1 MLSLNL
7 YDFPSCVIVLKL
19 IGHKAAIILNILG
32 IQSLLKLYKNQKLCQ
47 FLAVHLLLS
56 LKNIMVS
63 VKAKKHLGQHFLT
76 DESIAKNIADAL
88 IGSGYN
94 HVLEIGPGM
103 GVLTKYL
110 LQKKPK
116 ITAIELDRASVAYLN
131 ETFPLEHIKLDT
143 TKKHF
148 EVIEGDFL
156 KKDIQEMFNKEQV
169 AIIGNFPYNIS
180 TQIVFKAIEHR
191 EFVPE
196 FAGMF
201 QKEVAMRIAEK
212 EGSKVYGI
220 LSVLTQAFFDVE
232 YLFTVPPNVFNPP
245 PTVDSGVIR
254 FIRKENYTLP
264 VDEKLFFRVVKT
276 AFNQRRKML
285 RSSLKS
291 FNLSDSLK
299 EDPIFTKRPEQLSVS
314 AFISLTQKIADHGI

>member
-1 MLSLNL
+1 M
-7 YDFPSCVIVLKL
+7 
-19 IGHKAAIILNILG
+19 
-32 IQSLLKLYKNQKLCQ
+32 
-47 FLAVHLLLS
+47 
-56 LKNIMVS
+56 S
-63 VKAKKHLGQHFLT
+63 VKAKKHLGQHFLM
-76 DESIAKNIADAL
+76 DQSIAKNIADAL
-88 IGSGYN
+88 TENGYEN
-94 HVLEIGPGM
+94 ILEIGPGM

-110 LQKKPK
+110 LQKKSK
-116 ITAIELDRASVAYLN
+116 ITVMELDRESVAYLH

-143 TKKHF
+143 SKEKF
-148 EVIEGDFL
+148 EIIEGDFL
-156 KKDIQEMFNKEQV
+156 KKEIQEIFPKKQV

-180 TQIVFKAIEHR
+180 TQIVFKAIENR
-191 EFVPE
+191 AFVPE

-201 QKEVAMRIAEK
+201 QKEVAKRIAEK

-232 YLFTVPPNVFNPP
+232 YLFTVPPTVFNPP
-245 PTVDSGVIR
+245 PKVDSGVIR
-254 FIRKENYTLP
+254 LVRKENYTLP

-299 EDPIFTKRPEQLSVS
+299 EESIFAKRPEQLSVQE
-314 AFISLTQKIADHGI
+314 FISLTQKLAKNGI